1 MFEIKKT
8 ARLCKLLFTEALK
21 LKETQDRDNIESA
34 KLSNFNLELYLKVIP
49 EFSGNYK
56 ELHSFLTIIELIYA
70 GLATVH
76 QLTLICFI
84 INVKLTQSVRIALRN
99 TEGQTFSELKSLL
112 INRYK
117 NTDTVA

>member
-76 QLTLICFI
+76 QLHCIYFQIFIC
-84 INVKLTQSVRIALRN
+84 IA
-99 TEGQTFSELKSLL
+99 SLYYL
-112 INRYK
+112 LHNK
-117 NTDTVA
+117 C